1 MTRMKCPKARGI
13 PESKALWS
21 TSYEIDSVTGFV
33 PCSPPVTSLPPAFAR
48 WEQALASAT
57 HAVSLAD
64 DDSPHASAK
73 RLSSRQWRESIA
85 NAPVLDTT
93 PLEQDSDLLR
103 RAHHVLAFLVHFYV
117 HSCPSSNSILIPESL
132 AVPLVRVSKLLS
144 IAPVLTF
151 ADTVL
156 WNHEII
162 DPSLPLTRSNI
173 RPLTLFTGSDDE
185 ANFYGCCAEIELRGV
200 EALRAIANF
209 YDITST
215 TSNTTP
221 AAGPAAA
228 ASRTSSVITRPT
240 LANDKKQIHEEQISQ
255 ASSLNYDHTF
265 VIDDTTLDHA
275 AACLKTVA
283 GVIRDLTA
291 ILQSVRQI
299 CDPHAFYFSVRP
311 WFRGSDAA
319 GPAASSQRCWIYQ
332 GVDESQVLEL
342 SGPSAGQS
350 SIIHTLDIFLDV
362 DHSNDS
368 TMTHQSLS
376 SSSSAAPSTTFP
388 PTSGA
393 TVPAPSVCPLSKLSP
408 PSQSGTQ
415 STLSS
420 SSSSAS
426 SSPSST
432 SIPLANANTTTC
444 PSSSSPRL
452 PNGEFM
458 TRMRKYMPGSHQAF
472 LEQLTRY
479 THDQAGRRSI
489 RSLASCYP
497 EKLMKPYNEAVMA
510 LKEFRDA
517 HIRIACLYVVSMS
530 RKASAQP
537 IPGSDVGMPSMCPVM
552 RQRQVE
558 PVRGTGGNELSLL
571 LKSCR
576 DATTRTLL
584 H

>member
-1 MTRMKCPKARGI
+1 MSSFTDPVLQTLQSVLGSSWALFASGQWSQPLASLLANAKPPANRPFSPFLYGSEDGQKFWSPEKITEKSTNASAATTTPETMTRMKCPKAARGI

-48 WEQALASAT
+48 WEQALANAT
-57 HAVSLAD
+57 HAVSLAE

-73 RLSSRQWRESIA
+73 RLSSRLWREDIA

-209 YDITST
+209 YDIISTTST
-215 TSNTTP
+215 TTLP
-221 AAGPAAA
+221 PAAA

-240 LANDKKQIHEEQISQ
+240 LAGDKNLIHEEKISSQ

-376 SSSSAAPSTTFP
+376 SSSSAFP

-393 TVPAPSVCPLSKLSP
+393 ASSK
-408 PSQSGTQ
+408 QFAMVRY
-415 STLSS
+415 SS
-420 SSSSAS
+420 S
-426 SSPSST
+426 
-432 SIPLANANTTTC
+432 
-444 PSSSSPRL
+444 R
-452 PNGEFM
+452 GK
-458 TRMRKYMPGSHQAF
+458 RKEDSWD
-472 LEQLTRY
+472 LR
-479 THDQAGRRSI
+479 
-489 RSLASCYP
+489 
-497 EKLMKPYNEAVMA
+497 
-510 LKEFRDA
+510 KENDEGYDKGNM
-517 HIRIACLYVVSMS
+517 H
-530 RKASAQP
+530 KN
-537 IPGSDVGMPSMCPVM
+537 
-552 RQRQVE
+552 RQRAADNGM
-558 PVRGTGGNELSLL
+558 R
-571 LKSCR
+571 
-576 DATTRTLL
+576 
-584 H
+584 

>member
-1 MTRMKCPKARGI
+1 LL
-13 PESKALWS
+13 EH
-21 TSYEIDSVTGFV
+21 
-33 PCSPPVTSLPPAFAR
+33 AFLTYLL
-48 WEQALASAT
+48 Q
-57 HAVSLAD
+57 
-64 DDSPHASAK
+64 
-73 RLSSRQWRESIA
+73 
-85 NAPVLDTT
+85 APVLDTT
-93 PLEQDSDLLR
+93 PLEQDSDFLR
-103 RAHHVLAFLVHFYV
+103 RAHHVLAYLVHFYV

-162 DPSLPLTRSNI
+162 DPSKPLTRSNI
-173 RPLTLFTGSDDE
+173 RPLTLFTGSADE

-215 TSNTTP
+215 TPRASS
-221 AAGPAAA
+221 AAA
-228 ASRTSSVITRPT
+228 TASRTSSVITRPT
-240 LANDKKQIHEEQISQ
+240 TTLLTDDEDKYMSQ
-255 ASSLNYDHTF
+255 ANSLDYHDHTF

-362 DHSNDS
+362 DHSMDS
-368 TMTHQSLS
+368 TTPHQSLS
-376 SSSSAAPSTTFP
+376 SSSSAAPATFP
-388 PTSGA
+388 PTSGDA
-393 TVPAPSVCPLSKLSP
+393 VPAPSVCPLSKLSP
-408 PSQSGTQ
+408 PSQI
-415 STLSS
+415 STP
-420 SSSSAS
+420 SSSAS
-426 SSPSST
+426 SASPPASYPSSPSS
-432 SIPLANANTTTC
+432 PLATPTTC

-479 THDQAGRRSI
+479 TRDQAGRRSI
-489 RSLASCYP
+489 RSLASRYP
-497 EKLMKPYNEAVMA
+497 EKLMQPYNEAVMA

-530 RKASAQP
+530 RKASGQP
-537 IPGSDVGMPSMCPVM
+537 IPGSNVGMPSMCPVM